1 MNIDNYTKEEL
12 LEQAVKQF
20 EVTSSVINLLRTL
33 TDDNATGSQRSGTRI
48 IAREF
53 IKDFDLAMEDARDK

>member
-1 MNIDNYTKEEL
+1 MNIDDYTKDEL

-20 EVTSSVINLLRTL
+20 EVTNSVINLLRTL
-33 TDDNATGSQRSGTRI
+33 TDDNATGNQRAGTRI

-53 IKDFDLAMEDARDK
+53 IKDFDRAMEDARK